1 MSVANIVK
9 TSVSQQSSEVFEVDE
24 DTRQY
29 MEQDKATISYKA
41 AQIIKNDVKQCKGI
55 SIKPLCV
62 EDVSIEKG
70 ECTIPER
77 PLQFSF
83 RGYLGKTKKCR
94 PYLLLVLRKEDA

>member
-1 MSVANIVK
+1 
-9 TSVSQQSSEVFEVDE
+9 
-24 DTRQY
+24 
-29 MEQDKATISYKA
+29 MEQDKPTISYQA
-41 AQIIKNDVKQCKGI
+41 AQIIKNDIKQYKGI

-83 RGYLGKTKKCR
+83 RDYLRKTKKCR
-94 PYLLLVLRKEDA
+94 PYLLLVLRKEEA

>member
-1 MSVANIVK
+1 
-9 TSVSQQSSEVFEVDE
+9 
-24 DTRQY
+24 
-29 MEQDKATISYKA
+29 MEQDKATISYQA
-41 AQIIKNDVKQCKGI
+41 AQIIKNDIKQCKGI

-77 PLQFSF
+77 PLQLSF
-83 RGYLGKTKKCR
+83 RGYLRKTKKCR